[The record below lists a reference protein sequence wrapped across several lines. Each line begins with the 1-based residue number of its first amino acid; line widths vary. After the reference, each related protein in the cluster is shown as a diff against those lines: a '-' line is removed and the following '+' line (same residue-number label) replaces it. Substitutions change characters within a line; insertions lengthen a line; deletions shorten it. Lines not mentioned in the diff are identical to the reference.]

1 MQPILEVENLDIKV
15 PDRTLFRNLNFAIP
29 RNELTCIT
37 GENGVGKS
45 TLIKHLIQD
54 LNRNSTIHAQ
64 FAIPRDKVQYV
75 PQLRNID
82 DEYPLNIHDFVAL
95 GFKHRI
101 LPWNSKAMNQR
112 LREIL
117 DETKLTRIQ
126 ARPLGKASGGEKQ
139 RAYLAQ
145 ALCADPQLLILDEA
159 TANLDQS
166 AKHFL
171 LQLLKS
177 IMQNHDLTVIFITH
191 DPELIAAYADNE
203 LHLENQTATMIKM
216 KKGEN

>member
-1 MQPILEVENLDIKV
+1 M
-15 PDRTLFRNLNFAIP
+15 
-29 RNELTCIT
+29 
-37 GENGVGKS
+37 
-45 TLIKHLIQD
+45 IKHLIQD

-203 LHLENQTATMIKM
+203 LHLENQTATMTKM

>member
-1 MQPILEVENLDIKV
+1 MQSILKVENLNIQI
-15 PDRTLFRNLNFAIP
+15 PGRTLFQNLNFVIP

-45 TLIKHLIQD
+45 TLVKHLLQD
-54 LNRNSTIHAQ
+54 LKQGSQVHAQ
-64 FAIPRDKVQYV
+64 FAIPYDKVEYV

-82 DEYPLNIHDFVAL
+82 DEYPLDIHDFVAL

-101 LPWNSKAMNQR
+101 LPWNSKTMKHQLN
-112 LREIL
+112 EIL
-117 DETKLTRIQ
+117 NETKLTQIQ
-126 ARPLGKASGGEKQ
+126 THPLGKASGGEKQ

-145 ALCADPQLLILDEA
+145 ALCSNPQLLILDEA

-177 IMQNHDLTVIFITH
+177 IMEKHDLTVIFITH
-191 DPELIAAYADNE
+191 DSELINTYADNE
-203 LHLENQTATMIKM
+203 LHLENQTATMNKL
-216 KKGEN
+216 KEGKN